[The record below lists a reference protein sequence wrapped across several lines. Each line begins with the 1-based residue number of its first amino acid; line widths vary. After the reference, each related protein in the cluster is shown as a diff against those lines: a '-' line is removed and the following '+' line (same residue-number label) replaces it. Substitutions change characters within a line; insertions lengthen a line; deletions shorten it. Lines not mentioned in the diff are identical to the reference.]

1 MASSKVI
8 KRKRKVS
15 NCVVLF
21 DSLLAKFSKLSSHSY
36 SAQSTSVKLL
46 DLLCSSQ
53 NQWSALST
61 RLRSSCKLLDREVSR
76 LRKLHEETTEMLC
89 REKDARRRAERT
101 RDSLRRKINA
111 IREVLMTN
119 DVDEAKR
126 RLEDM
131 ELSALTPNKSFN
143 NTRLDHSA
151 GSLLDPVN
159 VSVESTND
167 EIKRSPPWYP
177 TSSSNRSRIHSA
189 RLSKFRSSSVPKFTS
204 QNSATV
210 HDLRSEKA
218 GSAEAPR
225 ISRKR
230 SPEKSDDSYFGVEV
244 KRSVFTLPA
253 HQSVTTRNM
262 VPSTV
267 TEESSSLYSSDA
279 VNLQDSDDALHVAS
293 TNQLATPETAMI
305 NRLNRPHNFI
315 PRSVLRME
323 ACNACGRRIPFGK
336 TAHKCSVC
344 GLLVHSSC
352 QKRLAQT
359 CVPPSAT
366 RTPLST
372 MNHPRAW
379 ATSPRRAP
387 SNATTSRALVPAL
400 PFGSPKSKRTA
411 TVAPPM
417 SPTLSVRLGLRNVN
431 LTDFCPADQFP
442 RIPALII
449 HCVTEVVARGMN
461 TVGLYR
467 VSGSE
472 KQVRDLYDKFFRTKM
487 TPGLALVEDIHVV
500 CGCLKLFLRNLS
512 EPLVT
517 FEQRPVL
524 AAASERVQI
533 DPEDA
538 VHRAIDVLD
547 CLPAPNR
554 DTLSYIVLHLKLIA
568 RTPACQMGEDNLA
581 KIFGPV
587 IVGYSCPEPQ
597 LMQTVNET
605 RTQKAVVKLLFSVPD
620 HIYSTILSNPPV
632 DTDSEVEQKQ
642 TTYFSPLSAQIDHEN
657 IRAGRTPMRLR
668 QTPRRLAGSG
678 LSSRSRLVPSF
689 LSSSRIPADF

>member
-1 MASSKVI
+1 
-8 KRKRKVS
+8 
-15 NCVVLF
+15 
-21 DSLLAKFSKLSSHSY
+21 
-36 SAQSTSVKLL
+36 
-46 DLLCSSQ
+46 
-53 NQWSALST
+53 
-61 RLRSSCKLLDREVSR
+61 
-76 LRKLHEETTEMLC
+76 MLC

-167 EIKRSPPWYP
+167 EIKQSPPWYP
-177 TSSSNRSRIHSA
+177 TSSSNQSRIHST

-279 VNLQDSDDALHVAS
+279 VNLHDSDDALHVAS
-293 TNQLATPETAMI
+293 TNQSATPVSLDETAMI

-315 PRSVLRME
+315 PRSVLRMD

-336 TAHKCSVC
+336 TAYKCSMC

-352 QKRLAQT
+352 QKRFFL
-359 CVPPSAT
+359 VFH
-366 RTPLST
+366 ST
-372 MNHPRAW
+372 
-379 ATSPRRAP
+379 
-387 SNATTSRALVPAL
+387 
-400 PFGSPKSKRTA
+400 
-411 TVAPPM
+411 
-417 SPTLSVRLGLRNVN
+417 
-431 LTDFCPADQFP
+431 
-442 RIPALII
+442 
-449 HCVTEVVARGMN
+449 
-461 TVGLYR
+461 
-467 VSGSE
+467 
-472 KQVRDLYDKFFRTKM
+472 DLYDKFFRTKM

-524 AAASERVQI
+524 AVASERVQI

-605 RTQKAVVKLLFSVPD
+605 RTQKAVVKLLFNVPD

-632 DTDSEVEQKQ
+632 NTDSEVEQEQ

>member
-21 DSLLAKFSKLSSHSY
+21 DSLLAKFSKLSSHSH

-53 NQWSALST
+53 NHWSALST
-61 RLRSSCKLLDREVSR
+61 RLRSSCKLLDREVNR

-167 EIKRSPPWYP
+167 EIKQSPPWYP
-177 TSSSNRSRIHSA
+177 TSSSNQSRIHST

-279 VNLQDSDDALHVAS
+279 VNLHDSDDALHVAS
-293 TNQLATPETAMI
+293 TNQSATPETAMI

-315 PRSVLRME
+315 PRSVLRMD

-336 TAHKCSVC
+336 TAYKCSMC

-366 RTPLST
+366 HTPLST

-379 ATSPRRAP
+379 ATSPRRVP
-387 SNATTSRALVPAL
+387 SNAITSRALVPAL
-400 PFGSPKSKRTA
+400 PFG
-411 TVAPPM
+411 
-417 SPTLSVRLGLRNVN
+417 N
-431 LTDFCPADQFP
+431 
-442 RIPALII
+442 
-449 HCVTEVVARGMN
+449 
-461 TVGLYR
+461 
-467 VSGSE
+467 
-472 KQVRDLYDKFFRTKM
+472 LYDKFFRTKM

-524 AAASERVQI
+524 AVASERVQI

-605 RTQKAVVKLLFSVPD
+605 RTQKAVVKLLFNVPD

-632 DTDSEVEQKQ
+632 NTDSEVEQEQ

>member
-1 MASSKVI
+1 MASSKVG
-8 KRKRKVS
+8 KRRHKT
-15 NCVVLF
+15 NNHILLY
-21 DSLLAKFSKLSSHSY
+21 DSLITNSSELFGH
-36 SAQSTSVKLL
+36 AQCADQTSVKLL
-46 DLLCSSQ
+46 DLLCRCQ
-53 NQWSALST
+53 DRWSLDID
-61 RLRSSCKLLDREVSR
+61 RLRSNCQLLEARVNQ
-76 LRKLHEETTEMLC
+76 LRTQQEEAAEMLY
-89 REKDARRRAERT
+89 REKESTRRAELARE
-101 RDSLRRKINA
+101 SLKRKIDA
-111 IREVLMTN
+111 IREVLVTN

-126 RLEDM
+126 RLDDV
-131 ELSALTPNKSFN
+131 ELSAVVSNELRN

-159 VSVESTND
+159 VSIESHEDGTESSFVQTVD
-167 EIKRSPPWYP
+167 SSKTPARRSM
-177 TSSSNRSRIHSA
+177 RM
-189 RLSKFRSSSVPKFTS
+189 SKFRSSSVPKFTS
-204 QNSATV
+204 NSVATT
-210 HDLRSEKA
+210 DILKSNGR
-218 GSAEAPR
+218 GSVELQR
-225 ISRKR
+225 VSRKR
-230 SPEKSDDSYFGVEV
+230 NSDKSDDSYFGVEV
-244 KRSVFTLPA
+244 KRSVFTSQA
-253 HQSVTTRNM
+253 HQSLNTRGV

-267 TEESSSLYSSDA
+267 AEESSRLYSSDA
-279 VNLQDSDDALHVAS
+279 VNVHHSSDALHVTPANPS
-293 TNQLATPETAMI
+293 ITPKPATLS
-305 NRLNRPHNFI
+305 RLNRPHNFTS
-315 PRSVLRME
+315 RSVLRMDV
-323 ACNACGRRIPFGK
+323 CSACGRRIGFGK
-336 TAHKCSVC
+336 TAYKCTVC
-344 GLLVHSSC
+344 RLLVHPTC
-352 QKRLAQT
+352 RKALAQT

-387 SNATTSRALVPAL
+387 SNAITSRALVPAL

-411 TVAPPM
+411 TVAPPT

-554 DTLSYIVLHLKLIA
+554 DTLSYIVLHLK
-568 RTPACQMGEDNLA
+568 
-581 KIFGPV
+581 
-587 IVGYSCPEPQ
+587 
-597 LMQTVNET
+597 
-605 RTQKAVVKLLFSVPD
+605 VVKLLFSVPE
-620 HIYSTILSNPPV
+620 HVYSAILSSPPEDTNSGV
-632 DTDSEVEQKQ
+632 DQDETN
-642 TTYFSPLSAQIDHEN
+642 YFSPLSVLVDHGDVGA
-657 IRAGRTPMRLR
+657 AGRTPMRLR
-668 QTPRRLAGSG
+668 QTPRGVVNLGM
-678 LSSRSRLVPSF
+678 SRKRFLPSF
-689 LSSSRIPADF
+689 LSSNRTATDV